1 MRNQNTNPLV
11 FDPYQQHMQQQQ
23 QSQQIV
29 GTSPGA
35 NNGLPSKSHLSTPSH
50 SSRILTPS
58 NSFDSKS
65 NSQINNAS
73 SATTTTGIAP
83 GFAMYQMSA
92 EAARL
97 FQTLQQSPLPIATHD
112 VII

>member
-1 MRNQNTNPLV
+1 MRNQNPLV
-11 FDPYQQHMQQQQ
+11 LDPYQQHLQQTQQ
-23 QSQQIV
+23 LSS
-29 GTSPGA
+29 GGGGGGA
-35 NNGLPSKSHLSTPSH
+35 NGGGPSKSHLSTPSH
-50 SSRILTPS
+50 SRILTPS
-58 NSFDSKS
+58 SSFDSKS
-65 NSQINNAS
+65 NSQINNS
-73 SATTTTGIAP
+73 SSNTNTGITP

>member
-11 FDPYQQHMQQQQ
+11 FDPYQQHPMHCQQ
-23 QSQQIV
+23 QSQQQMTS
-29 GTSPGA
+29 GT
-35 NNGLPSKSHLSTPSH
+35 GLAPSKTHLSTPSH
-50 SSRILTPS
+50 SRILTPS

-65 NSQINNAS
+65 NSQINNG
-73 SATTTTGIAP
+73 SATSTGMAP
-83 GFAMYQMSA
+83 GFAMYHMSA

-112 VII
+112 VIT

>member
-23 QSQQIV
+23 QQQGQQMPSNAV
-29 GTSPGA
+29 GNGQ
-35 NNGLPSKSHLSTPSH
+35 GLPSKSHLSTPSH
-50 SSRILTPS
+50 SRILTPS

-65 NSQINNAS
+65 NSQINQA
-73 SATTTTGIAP
+73 GLGP